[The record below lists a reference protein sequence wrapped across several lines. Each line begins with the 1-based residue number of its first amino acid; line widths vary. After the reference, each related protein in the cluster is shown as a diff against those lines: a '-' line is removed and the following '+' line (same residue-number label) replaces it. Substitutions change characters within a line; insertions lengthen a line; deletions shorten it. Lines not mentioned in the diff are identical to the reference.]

1 MKILLINPGQYI
13 PIKIGSP
20 LNTFQPLGI
29 GYIAS
34 LLLRNNYNVAIVD
47 ILAEG
52 NDQEEIVED
61 GKYRYV
67 GLCKKEIKKRIK
79 QFAPDVVGITMPFT
93 AQSKAGHEIAK
104 FAKEFSQKTKVVV
117 GGSYPTTYSDV
128 ILDDSNIDF
137 VVQGEGEISM
147 LKLVKEI
154 NKKTKKFDKISGL
167 VFRKNG
173 KTIVNKPGLPLSDLD
188 NYSVAWDLLPMD
200 KYFEAAQN
208 IRSSR
213 SISTF
218 GKRWATI
225 FTSRGCPFNCT
236 FCAGHLVMGRMWRSR
251 SVDNVIDE
259 MEYLITKYKIQHF
272 DIEDDNFTLNK
283 ERAKKI
289 CDKIIAKKWKIE
301 WSTPNG
307 IRADTVDEE
316 LIKKMKQSGCNR
328 TIVAPESGSQWVV
341 DNLMHKKLNLI
352 KVKKVIRWCK
362 KYNLSVDAFFLIG
375 MPGEKKSQI
384 EETIKYAKELR
395 KIGVDDCGF
404 GVLVPHRGTEAYQIA
419 VKNNWLRNIETDNFV
434 KGLSTGEPM
443 IETPYLSAEDIK
455 TMFKKAIKVNQVIPY
470 AKLRLAFFILF
481 HSPRRFVKLSISYL
495 LKQIGISDG
504 LLGT

>member
-1 MKILLINPGQYI
+1 
-13 PIKIGSP
+13 
-20 LNTFQPLGI
+20 
-29 GYIAS
+29 
-34 LLLRNNYNVAIVD
+34 
-47 ILAEG
+47 
-52 NDQEEIVED
+52 
-61 GKYRYV
+61 
-67 GLCKKEIKKRIK
+67 
-79 QFAPDVVGITMPFT
+79 
-93 AQSKAGHEIAK
+93 
-104 FAKEFSQKTKVVV
+104 
-117 GGSYPTTYSDV
+117 
-128 ILDDSNIDF
+128 
-137 VVQGEGEISM
+137 
-147 LKLVKEI
+147 
-154 NKKTKKFDKISGL
+154 
-167 VFRKNG
+167 
-173 KTIVNKPGLPLSDLD
+173 
-188 NYSVAWDLLPMD
+188 
-200 KYFEAAQN
+200 
-208 IRSSR
+208 
-213 SISTF
+213 
-218 GKRWATI
+218 
-225 FTSRGCPFNCT
+225 
-236 FCAGHLVMGRMWRSR
+236 
-251 SVDNVIDE
+251 
-259 MEYLITKYKIQHF
+259 
-272 DIEDDNFTLNK
+272 
-283 ERAKKI
+283 
-289 CDKIIAKKWKIE
+289 
-301 WSTPNG
+301 
-307 IRADTVDEE
+307 
-316 LIKKMKQSGCNR
+316 MKQSGCNR